1 MLAAKVLEKYKHNTM
16 IDIKQIY
23 YDLGKA
29 MTGVCDRLYKRSRP
43 KAIDRKVDSYLVV
56 DMPYVIKNNELDCCG
71 GYNDYTTT
79 IQLLV
84 YVRDKVSSSN
94 ANEFNLTAM
103 DAKVKAVLSRFTIS
117 TDYMTVSNPRVML
130 QSDDGDGFGVTV
142 IQGRLRTK

>member
-1 MLAAKVLEKYKHNTM
+1 
-16 IDIKQIY
+16 
-23 YDLGKA
+23 

-56 DMPYVIKNNELDCCG
+56 DMPYVIKNNELDGCG

-84 YVRDKVSSSN
+84 YVRDNVSSSN

-103 DAKVKAVLSRFTIS
+103 DAKVKAVLSRFPIS